1 MRIQN
6 SFAAAVAAAV
16 AAVVFSAAMQPVEA
30 GFIFYAEQSGT
41 NVVIN
46 GTGSINTTGLGTF
59 SFPFGSGFSTN
70 IQQNALGIGT
80 SVAPTGYINAVV
92 SGPANVAPLLSGSS
106 INTSLTSGGF
116 FQIGSVT
123 SPTLYLPTTYV
134 SNTPFSNS
142 ATWYGQTMS
151 SWGWPTNG
159 TWASPVTV
167 GTWTTNNGDTFS
179 VIAVPEPTQLV
190 SVAAVGAMFG
200 AWRLRK
206 LRRARPAAGEAI
218 AG

>member
-16 AAVVFSAAMQPVEA
+16 SAVVFSAAFQPAEA
-30 GFIFYAEQSGT
+30 AFVFYAEQSGT

-46 GTGSINTTGLGTF
+46 GTGSINTTGLGAF
-59 SFPFGSGFSTN
+59 NFPFGSGFGAS
-70 IQQNALGIGT
+70 IQQNSLGIGT
-80 SVAPTGYINAVV
+80 SVPPTAYFNAVT
-92 SGPANVAPLLSGSS
+92 SGPANVAPLLSGSNIS
-106 INTSLTSGGF
+106 PSLTSGGY
-116 FQIGSVT
+116 FQIGSLN
-123 SPTLYLPTTYV
+123 SPTLYLPTAYV

-151 SWGWPTNG
+151 DWGWPTNA

-167 GTWTTNNGDTFS
+167 GTWTTNNGETFS
-179 VIAVPEPTQLV
+179 VVAVPEPTQMV
-190 SVAAVGAMFG
+190 SVAAVGAMYG

-206 LRRARPAAGEAI
+206 LRRSRITSGDVTAG
-218 AG
+218 